1 MKKYI
6 QPSMDVIEME
16 TIGVVATSSDPSA
29 VSIFE
34 EESSDI
40 QLQSRNRGAAWS
52 DYEGP

>member
-16 TIGVVATSSDPSA
+16 TIGVVATSGEASA
-29 VSIFE
+29 VSLFD
-34 EESSDI
+34 EESDT

-52 DYEGP
+52 DYEDL

>member
-29 VSIFE
+29 VSLFE
-34 EESSDI
+34 EESEI

-52 DYEGP
+52 DYEDL